1 MRERAITAIRPSG
14 AARDIPVGYPVLSGD
29 FYTYADRDD
38 HYWSGYFTSRP
49 FYKGL
54 DRVVEGY
61 QRYFSYCFQNW
72 LATWGCM
79 NRPSPFPGY
88 FHMRSPNP
96 TLVFNFFC
104 ML

>member
-1 MRERAITAIRPSG
+1 LTDYFSALRVRAKTTTRLPNVAHDLP
-14 AARDIPVGYPVLSGD
+14 AGYPVLSGD

-61 QRYFSYCFQNW
+61 QRYFVFTYVTYV
-72 LATWGCM
+72 LCM
-79 NRPSPFPGY
+79 P
-88 FHMRSPNP
+88 
-96 TLVFNFFC
+96 
-104 ML
+104 